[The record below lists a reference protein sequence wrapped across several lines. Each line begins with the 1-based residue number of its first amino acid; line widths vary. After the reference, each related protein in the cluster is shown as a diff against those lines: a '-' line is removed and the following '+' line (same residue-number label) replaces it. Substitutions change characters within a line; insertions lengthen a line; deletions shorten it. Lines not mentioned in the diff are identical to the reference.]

1 MELDKKIKVKKIF
14 DVSDVEEVKKY
25 YGKEVYCADFIE
37 NFSDLKSYTNR
48 KILKRSYPQECK
60 PYLCGGQMYRFILSA
75 EFVEQEKQYRAYTI
89 SEFYA
94 KFHLGNGMILRP
106 KNHKSL
112 EFHVVYN
119 GYAVDTGSN
128 EIQLYLGCGLYTLP
142 ELFQSYERLE
152 NGRWGSNEIQLYLG
166 CGLYTLPELFQSYER
181 LENGRWV
188 PFGVEE

>member
-14 DVSDVEEVKKY
+14 DCFSDFEEVKKY

-37 NFSDLKSYTNR
+37 NFSNLKSYTNR
-48 KILKRSYPQECK
+48 RILKRFYPQECK
-60 PYLCGGQMYRFILSA
+60 PYLCGGQMYRFILPS

-152 NGRWGSNEIQLYLG
+152 NGRW
-166 CGLYTLPELFQSYER
+166 
-181 LENGRWV
+181 V
-188 PFGVEE
+188 PFGVLEE

>member
-14 DVSDVEEVKKY
+14 DCFSDLEEVKKY
-25 YGKEVYCADFIE
+25 FDKEVYCADFIE
-37 NFSDLKSYTNR
+37 NFYTD
-48 KILKRSYPQECK
+48 KRIFKYFYKQECK
-60 PYLCGGQMYRFILSA
+60 PFLCVGQQYRFILPA
-75 EFVEQEKQYRAYTI
+75 EFIEREKQYRAYTI

-106 KNHKSL
+106 KNHRSL

-119 GYAVDTGSN
+119 GYAVNT
-128 EIQLYLGCGLYTLP
+128 
-142 ELFQSYERLE
+142 
-152 NGRWGSNEIQLYLG
+152 GSNEIQLYLG

-188 PFGVEE
+188 PFGVEVEQ